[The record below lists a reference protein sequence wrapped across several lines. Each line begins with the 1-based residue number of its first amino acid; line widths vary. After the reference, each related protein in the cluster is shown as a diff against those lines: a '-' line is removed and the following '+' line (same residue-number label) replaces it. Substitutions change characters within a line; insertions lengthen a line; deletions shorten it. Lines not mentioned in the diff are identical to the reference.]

1 MGLYNE
7 VLHRKQKRDSEL
19 EASAFFAL
27 KRNIHNTY
35 TDNLFD
41 EIQTVLKFYLNQLGL
56 SAESVKGCT
65 TIPEILDCMLSPLEV
80 IYDSVRLT
88 SKFIRS
94 NRNTLLVFTKNN
106 KPVLIQPKLIGYKFK
121 DIDQEW
127 WNIRLNL
134 DDYKED
140 AFILYPP
147 IENDGFSVW
156 KFICTM
162 LGMVSYKD
170 IINVIAATCMVS
182 ILGLFGPMISKI
194 VLNQLI
200 PKGSAAFSQLL
211 MFFFAYVLAGVF
223 KGIFSVIKTLCLSDT
238 KLRISEHMQSRI
250 MSRILY
256 MPYEYF
262 ENKRIGKLSAQIS
275 NGKKLSDIIID
286 FFLNNLLGTVFAL
299 IYIPQMRR
307 MSPKLVVPSLLI
319 LLIQIIV
326 SVVLAFCSMQNTRN
340 VIALE
345 QDADGMNYELLNGI
359 QKIQGMGA
367 QKRAFARTA
376 DVYQRYLNASQNP
389 PLLTK
394 LNSVILE
401 NISSFGTLI
410 ILLLTVPAG
419 VGREDYLAYTASFG
433 ILASSVS
440 SIVSMARATINA
452 QPIIEQ
458 LRQLFEYKKVSEKNT
473 IYVRNIKGDIKIQDL
488 SFSYGEGTKNCIS
501 QLNMH
506 IHPGEKVAIVGES
519 GCGKSTLLKLL
530 LGILTPSEGQIIYD
544 NNPIS
549 TFYKRS
555 LRKQIGSV
563 FQFSMLFPGTFREN
577 ISYLSGD
584 IEEEKIWEACR
595 KAAIEDYIRSLPMG
609 LDTEITEGN
618 GGGLSG
624 GQKQR
629 LLLARVFAQNPNL
642 MILDEATSALDN
654 KTQAAVLKSIYE
666 TKATVI
672 MVAQRL
678 STVVDCDR
686 IFVFKDGCICESGTY
701 HELLA
706 MNGVF
711 TELVNKQMTHSD
723 T

>member
-1 MGLYNE
+1 MGLYSE

-19 EASAFFAL
+19 EAAAFSSL
-27 KRNIHNTY
+27 KRNVRNTY
-35 TDNLFD
+35 ADDFFD
-41 EIQTVLKFYLNQLGL
+41 ETQTLLKLYLNKMGL
-56 SAESVKGCT
+56 SVESVKGCK
-65 TIPEILDCMLSPLEV
+65 TISEILDCMLCPLEV
-80 IYDSVRLT
+80 MYDSVNLT
-88 SKFIRS
+88 SKFIRC
-94 NRNTLLVFTKNN
+94 NRNTLLVFTKDN
-106 KPVLIQPKLIGYKFK
+106 KPVLIEPKLIGYKFK
-121 DIDQEW
+121 STDQEW
-127 WNIRLNL
+127 RSIRLNTNN
-134 DDYKED
+134 YKKT
-140 AFILYPP
+140 AFVLYSP
-147 IENDGFSVW
+147 IEGDGFSVW
-156 KFICTM
+156 KFVCSM
-162 LGMVSYKD
+162 LKMVSYKD
-170 IINVIAATCMVS
+170 IINVVAATGMVS

-194 VLNQLI
+194 VLNELI
-200 PKGSAAFSQLL
+200 PEGANAFGQMT
-211 MFFFAYVLAGVF
+211 MFAFAYVLASVF

-250 MSRILY
+250 MSRTLY

-262 ENKRIGKLSAQIS
+262 ENKRVGKLSAQIS

-286 FFLNNLLGTVFAL
+286 FCLNNLLGTVFAL

-307 MSPKLVVPSLLI
+307 MSPKLVVPSLLV

-340 VIALE
+340 VLALE
-345 QDADGMNYELLNGI
+345 QDADGVNFELLKGI
-359 QKIQGMGA
+359 QKIHGMGA

-401 NISSFGTLI
+401 NIASFGTLF

-419 VGREDYLAYTASFG
+419 VSREDYLAYTASFG

-440 SIVSMARATINA
+440 SIVSMVKAMINA
-452 QPIIEQ
+452 QPVIEQ
-458 LRQLFEYKKVSEKNT
+458 LRQLFQYEKVSEKNT
-473 IYVRNIKGDIKIQDL
+473 TYVRKIRGDIKIQDL
-488 SFSYGEGTKNCIS
+488 SFSYGEGAKACIS

-506 IHPGEKVAIVGES
+506 IHAGEKVAVVGES
-519 GCGKSTLLKLL
+519 GCGKSTLMKLL

-544 NNPIS
+544 DNPIS
-549 TFYKRS
+549 TLYKRS

-577 ISYLSGD
+577 ISYLSGE

-595 KAAIEDYIRSLPMG
+595 KADIEEYIRNLPMG

-629 LLLARVFAQNPNL
+629 LLLARVFAQEPQL

-701 HELLA
+701 QELLDR
-706 MNGVF
+706 NGTF
-711 TELVNKQMTHSD
+711 TELVSRQMAHNKI
-723 T
+723 

>member
-1 MGLYNE
+1 MGLYSE

-19 EASAFFAL
+19 EAAAFSAL
-27 KRNIHNTY
+27 KRNIRSTY

-41 EIQTVLKFYLNQLGL
+41 ETQTVLKLYLNKIGL
-56 SAESVKGCT
+56 SAESVKGCR
-65 TIPEILDCMLSPLEV
+65 TIYEILDCMLCPLEV
-80 IYDSVRLT
+80 MYDSVSLT
-88 SKFIRS
+88 STFIRS

-106 KPVLIQPKLIGYKFK
+106 KPVLIQPKLMGYKLK
-121 DIDQEW
+121 NIDQEW
-127 WNIRLNL
+127 RNIRLKL
-134 DDYKED
+134 DDYKET

-147 IENDGFSVW
+147 IETDGFSVW
-156 KFICTM
+156 KFICSM
-162 LGMVSYKD
+162 LSMVSYKD
-170 IINVIAATCMVS
+170 IINVIAATGMVS
-182 ILGLFGPMISKI
+182 VLGLFGPMISKI
-194 VLNQLI
+194 VLNELI
-200 PKGSAAFSQLL
+200 PKGANAFSQLIML
-211 MFFFAYVLAGVF
+211 AFAYVLASAF
-223 KGIFSVIKTLCLSDT
+223 KGIFSIIKTLCLSDT

-250 MSRILY
+250 MSRTLY

-262 ENKRIGKLSAQIS
+262 ENKRVGKLSAQIS
-275 NGKKLSDIIID
+275 NGKRLSDIIVD
-286 FFLNNLLGTVFAL
+286 FCLNNLLGTVFAL

-340 VIALE
+340 VMSLE
-345 QDADGMNYELLNGI
+345 QDADGMNFELLNGI
-359 QKIQGMGA
+359 QKIHGMGA

-410 ILLLTVPAG
+410 ILLLTVPVG
-419 VGREDYLAYTASFG
+419 VSREDYLAYTASFG

-458 LRQLFEYKKVSEKNT
+458 LRQLFQYEKVSEKNT
-473 IYVRNIKGDIKIQDL
+473 LYVRKLKGDIKIQDL
-488 SFSYGEGTKNCIS
+488 SFSYGEGTKGCIS

-506 IHPGEKVAIVGES
+506 ICPGEKVAIVGES

-530 LGILTPSEGQIIYD
+530 LGIITPSEGQIIYD
-544 NNPIS
+544 DNPIS
-549 TFYKRS
+549 TLYKRS

-629 LLLARVFAQNPNL
+629 LLLARVFAQNPQL

-666 TKATVI
+666 TQATVI

-678 STVVDCDR
+678 STVVNCDR
-686 IFVFKDGCICESGTY
+686 IFVFKDGRICESGTY
-701 HELLA
+701 QELLA

-711 TELVNKQMTHSD
+711 TELVSKQMTHSD